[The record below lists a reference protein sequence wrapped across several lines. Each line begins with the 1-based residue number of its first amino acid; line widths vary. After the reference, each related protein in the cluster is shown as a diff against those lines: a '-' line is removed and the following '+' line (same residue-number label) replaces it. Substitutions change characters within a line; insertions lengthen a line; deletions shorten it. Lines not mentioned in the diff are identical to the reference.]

1 MVIIN
6 LLYQNKDIE
15 EEKHHMKISESLGQL
30 TTTGFRT
37 LKHIQH
43 GIAPLSS
50 FFITVRVFVL

>member
-50 FFITVRVFVL
+50 VFITVRVFVL

>member
-15 EEKHHMKISESLGQL
+15 EEKHHMKISDSLGQL

-43 GIAPLSS
+43 GIVPPSS
-50 FFITVRVFVL
+50 FL